1 MLQANAS
8 LPLPVSA
15 LKADLA
21 DLNFQIEQAE
31 DAIPGGPA
39 HAQRLDSLY
48 RERRRVFRSINA
60 AMGV

>member
-1 MLQANAS
+1 MTKAIAGLQHLAGLRQS
-8 LPLPVSA
+8 LS
-15 LKADLA
+15 
-21 DLNFQIEQAE
+21 DLNFEIELAE
-31 DAIPGGPA
+31 DRIPGGPA

>member
-1 MLQANAS
+1 MIQTNAS
-8 LPLPVSA
+8 LPPLAILRQA
-15 LKADLA
+15 LS
-21 DLNFQIEQAE
+21 DLNWEIALAE
-31 DAIPGGPA
+31 DRIPGGPA